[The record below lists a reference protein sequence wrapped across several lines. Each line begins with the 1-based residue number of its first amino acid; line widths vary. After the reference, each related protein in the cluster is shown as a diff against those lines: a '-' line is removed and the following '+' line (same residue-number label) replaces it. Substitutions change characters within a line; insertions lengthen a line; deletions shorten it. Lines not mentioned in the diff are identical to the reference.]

1 MKKYNSFLLFAGLMV
16 LCAVAAYF
24 SPAISMGGMFLSTA
38 IVARG
43 WANAP
48 RENTGRVLTMAF
60 TEPAYAATI
69 TVVPNA
75 SRTFV
80 KPGAL
85 TGNLTLN
92 VTVTNSKDLDE
103 LEIMLTNS
111 STKRVVTL
119 GANFLSDNSLLLAN
133 AFNIP
138 ASKSAIVKAIYDATL
153 AKYRVQS
160 IIVEGKGLR
169 QESAAYAATIAI
181 TATSGKKHLI
191 TPAQLTG
198 ALTLN
203 ATDVTPYDLDDEFI
217 FHFSTDGTQRI
228 VTFGTNILSSGTIT
242 IPANKTATARGWFNG
257 TNICIMSREISA

>member
-1 MKKYNSFLLFAGLMV
+1 MKKYNSLLLFAGLMV
-16 LCAVAAYF
+16 LCAIAAYF
-24 SPAISMGGMFLSTA
+24 SPLVSLGGMFLGTA
-38 IVARG
+38 IVPRG
-43 WANAP
+43 WYNLP
-48 RENTGRVLTMAF
+48 KDNTSRTMTNAF

-80 KPGAL
+80 KPAAL

-92 VTVTNSKDLDE
+92 VTTTYCKDLDE

-119 GANFLSDNSLLLAN
+119 GAKFLGDNSLLLLN
-133 AFNIP
+133 AFNVP

-153 AKYRVQS
+153 DKFRVQS
-160 IIVEGKGLR
+160 VIVEGKGLR
-169 QESAAYAATIAI
+169 HESAAYAATIAI

-203 ATDVTPYDLDDEFI
+203 ATDVSAYDLDDEFI

-228 VTFGTNILSSGTIT
+228 VTFGTNILSSGTLT
-242 IPANKTATARGWFNG
+242 IPAGKTATARGWFNG